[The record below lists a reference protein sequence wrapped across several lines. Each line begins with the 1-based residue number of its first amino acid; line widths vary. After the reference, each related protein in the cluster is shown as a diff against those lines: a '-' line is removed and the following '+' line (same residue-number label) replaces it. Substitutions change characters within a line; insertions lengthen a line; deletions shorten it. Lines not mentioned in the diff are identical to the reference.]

1 MRKIILTSLFFCLA
15 ITTILAQVVTTNIAT
30 PNSSGLSNNQV
41 VSFDVNS
48 DGTILN
54 NSATGGTAQLG
65 NTGVAANNN
74 ITAGSEAELILFQV
88 NGTSG
93 SGLNGTIEVFGGEA
107 GLIIANPNGIVC
119 DGCGFINADRVD
131 LVTGSGYDLDTNT
144 FSTIAATDITV
155 EGSALELSNV
165 DLNIQTGRDFINSTT
180 IDAENLNVIA
190 AGDFLNQSS
199 STISA
204 DTVTIEVT
212 NFDAN
217 IYNTGTISADSLNFI
232 LTDSFTRSSTSFS
245 GFTNFNN
252 LGIITDSYFANEA
265 DLTVNNFNVT
275 AGGNFVN
282 YETINAND
290 FNVTAGDSFYNW
302 YGATIDAEN
311 FNVTA
316 GDLFYNYRGAIINAD
331 SFNVTA
337 GDRFYN
343 YRSATINADSFN
355 VTAGGHFYN
364 YRSATI
370 NADSFNVT
378 AGGHFYN
385 YRGAIINADSFN
397 VTAGGHFYN
406 YRSATINAND
416 FNVTAG
422 ADFINSA
429 RDFENNN
436 NSTINADSFNVTADS
451 FLNEANSTIT
461 ANECNIIYTTS
472 YTDNGTITCN
482 DEDEIEVIDIARP
495 DANGLSNNSYT
506 DFNILNSGIVLNNSD
521 SAGTSQLAGDI
532 SANTNYNSGDAASLI
547 LAQITG
553 NDISLLEGALEVFGA
568 EAGVIIANPSGITCN
583 GCSFI
588 NACSISTVILCVC
601 EIC

>member
-217 IYNTGTISADSLNFI
+217 FI
-232 LTDSFTRSSTSFS
+232 
-245 GFTNFNN
+245 
-252 LGIITDSYFANEA
+252 IQE
-265 DLTVNNFNVT
+265 
-275 AGGNFVN
+275 
-282 YETINAND
+282 
-290 FNVTAGDSFYNW
+290 
-302 YGATIDAEN
+302 
-311 FNVTA
+311 
-316 GDLFYNYRGAIINAD
+316 LFQQ
-331 SFNVTA
+331 
-337 GDRFYN
+337 
-343 YRSATINADSFN
+343 
-355 VTAGGHFYN
+355 
-364 YRSATI
+364 
-370 NADSFNVT
+370 
-378 AGGHFYN
+378 
-385 YRGAIINADSFN
+385 
-397 VTAGGHFYN
+397 
-406 YRSATINAND
+406 
-416 FNVTAG
+416 
-422 ADFINSA
+422 
-429 RDFENNN
+429 
-436 NSTINADSFNVTADS
+436 
-451 FLNEANSTIT
+451 
-461 ANECNIIYTTS
+461 
-472 YTDNGTITCN
+472 
-482 DEDEIEVIDIARP
+482 
-495 DANGLSNNSYT
+495 
-506 DFNILNSGIVLNNSD
+506 IV
-521 SAGTSQLAGDI
+521 
-532 SANTNYNSGDAASLI
+532 
-547 LAQITG
+547 
-553 NDISLLEGALEVFGA
+553 
-568 EAGVIIANPSGITCN
+568 
-583 GCSFI
+583 
-588 NACSISTVILCVC
+588 
-601 EIC
+601 

>member
-1 MRKIILTSLFFCLA
+1 MHSRTRMPNYLINMKRIILTSLFFCLA
-15 ITTILAQVVTTNIAT
+15 ITTILAQVATINIAT
-30 PNSSGLSNNQV
+30 PNSSGLSDNRQV

-54 NSATGGTAQLG
+54 NSASDGTAQLG
-65 NTGVAANNN
+65 GTAMTANSN
-74 ITAGSEAELILFQV
+74 ITADSEADLILLQV
-88 NGTSG
+88 TG
-93 SGLNGTIEVFGGEA
+93 STGSDLDGTIEVFGTEA
-107 GLIIANPNGIVC
+107 GIIIANPNGIVC

-355 VTAGGHFYN
+355 VTAGGHFYIIVVQPM
-364 YRSATI
+364 RTP
-370 NADSFNVT
+370 
-378 AGGHFYN
+378 FYQSM
-385 YRGAIINADSFN
+385 RIA
-397 VTAGGHFYN
+397 
-406 YRSATINAND
+406 
-416 FNVTAG
+416 
-422 ADFINSA
+422 
-429 RDFENNN
+429 
-436 NSTINADSFNVTADS
+436 
-451 FLNEANSTIT
+451 LMLQQ
-461 ANECNIIYTTS
+461 
-472 YTDNGTITCN
+472 
-482 DEDEIEVIDIARP
+482 EVISIA
-495 DANGLSNNSYT
+495 A
-506 DFNILNSGIVLNNSD
+506 IVLN
-521 SAGTSQLAGDI
+521 
-532 SANTNYNSGDAASLI
+532 
-547 LAQITG
+547 
-553 NDISLLEGALEVFGA
+553 VF
-568 EAGVIIANPSGITCN
+568 VSR
-583 GCSFI
+583 S
-588 NACSISTVILCVC
+588 
-601 EIC
+601 

>member
-1 MRKIILTSLFFCLA
+1 MRKIILASFFFCLA
-15 ITTILAQVVTTNIAT
+15 ITTVLAQVVTTNIAT
-30 PNSSGLSNNQV
+30 PNSNGLSNNQV
-41 VSFDVNS
+41 SDFDVNT

-54 NSATGGTAQLG
+54 NSATGGTAQIG
-65 NTGVAANNN
+65 NTAVTGNSN
-74 ITAGSEAELILFQV
+74 ITTGSEADLILLQV
-88 NGTSG
+88 TGTSG
-93 SGLNGTIEVFGGEA
+93 SDLDGAIEVFGTEA
-107 GLIIANPNGIVC
+107 GIIIANPNGIVC

-343 YRSATINADSFN
+343 YRSAIINADSFN
-355 VTAGGHFYN
+355 VTAGDRFYN

-385 YRGAIINADSFN
+385 YRSATINADSFN

-495 DANGLSNNSYT
+495 DANGLSNN
-506 DFNILNSGIVLNNSD
+506 
-521 SAGTSQLAGDI
+521 
-532 SANTNYNSGDAASLI
+532 
-547 LAQITG
+547 
-553 NDISLLEGALEVFGA
+553 
-568 EAGVIIANPSGITCN
+568 
-583 GCSFI
+583 
-588 NACSISTVILCVC
+588 
-601 EIC
+601 

>member
-1 MRKIILTSLFFCLA
+1 M
-15 ITTILAQVVTTNIAT
+15 
-30 PNSSGLSNNQV
+30 
-41 VSFDVNS
+41 
-48 DGTILN
+48 
-54 NSATGGTAQLG
+54 
-65 NTGVAANNN
+65 
-74 ITAGSEAELILFQV
+74 
-88 NGTSG
+88 
-93 SGLNGTIEVFGGEA
+93 
-107 GLIIANPNGIVC
+107 
-119 DGCGFINADRVD
+119 
-131 LVTGSGYDLDTNT
+131 
-144 FSTIAATDITV
+144 
-155 EGSALELSNV
+155 
-165 DLNIQTGRDFINSTT
+165 
-180 IDAENLNVIA
+180 
-190 AGDFLNQSS
+190 
-199 STISA
+199 
-204 DTVTIEVT
+204 
-212 NFDAN
+212 
-217 IYNTGTISADSLNFI
+217 
-232 LTDSFTRSSTSFS
+232 
-245 GFTNFNN
+245 
-252 LGIITDSYFANEA
+252 
-265 DLTVNNFNVT
+265 
-275 AGGNFVN
+275 
-282 YETINAND
+282 
-290 FNVTAGDSFYNW
+290 
-302 YGATIDAEN
+302 
-311 FNVTA
+311 
-316 GDLFYNYRGAIINAD
+316 
-331 SFNVTA
+331 
-337 GDRFYN
+337 
-343 YRSATINADSFN
+343 
-355 VTAGGHFYN
+355 FYN

-588 NACSISTVILCVC
+588 NASRVDLVTGSNYNSSTDSFNDIANTNIALIDNGFDASSVGILNIQAGSFTNAGGLEANTFNLSSISS
-601 EIC
+601 

>member
-15 ITTILAQVVTTNIAT
+15 ITTVLAQVVTTNIAT
-30 PNSSGLSNNQV
+30 PVAGFSNNSV
-41 VSFDVNS
+41 ANFDVNS

-54 NSATGGTAQLG
+54 NSATNGTATLG
-65 NTGVAANNN
+65 STAVTGNPN
-74 ITAGSEAELILFQV
+74 ITAGSEADLILLQV
-88 NGTSG
+88 TGSSG
-93 SGLNGTIEVFGGEA
+93 SDLDGTIEVFGTEA
-107 GLIIANPNGIVC
+107 GIIIANPNGIVC

-436 NSTINADSFNVTADS
+436 NSTINADSFNVPA
-451 FLNEANSTIT
+451 E
-461 ANECNIIYTTS
+461 
-472 YTDNGTITCN
+472 
-482 DEDEIEVIDIARP
+482 
-495 DANGLSNNSYT
+495 
-506 DFNILNSGIVLNNSD
+506 
-521 SAGTSQLAGDI
+521 
-532 SANTNYNSGDAASLI
+532 
-547 LAQITG
+547 
-553 NDISLLEGALEVFGA
+553 SLLLRT
-568 EAGVIIANPSGITCN
+568 IPLLR
-583 GCSFI
+583 
-588 NACSISTVILCVC
+588 ILKSV
-601 EIC
+601 